1 MKLNKFLTILLVALA
16 TVVSSCSSSG
26 GGDDDGPTPPP
37 PTGGTDDT
45 PTIPDPSAATLVF
58 PENDSECTTGI
69 VDPANE
75 NQSTI
80 TFEWNASANTDRYT
94 VTYTNLNTG
103 TAGFSNTNTNSVDIT
118 LDRGVPYSWFV
129 TSRANGTQSTADSD
143 SFRFYN
149 EGAGIENY
157 APFPAEAVAPARGAS
172 LATTT
177 SLTLQWSGSDID
189 GDITGYEVFF
199 GTDAAALTS
208 IGTPTESSLTDVP
221 VSAATI
227 YFWQVVTT
235 DGEGNTSTSELF
247 EFRVN

>member
-1 MKLNKFLTILLVALA
+1 MKLNKILYITLFATALVFIGCGG
-16 TVVSSCSSSG
+16 S

-37 PTGGTDDT
+37 TGGTDDE
-45 PTIPDPSAATLVF
+45 PEIPDPSPATLVF

-69 VDPANE
+69 VDATDE
-75 NQSTI
+75 TLSTV

-94 VTYTNLNTG
+94 VTITNLNTS
-103 TAGFSNTNTNSVDIT
+103 TSAFANSDTNSVDFAIE
-118 LDRGVPYSWFV
+118 RGAPYSWFV
-129 TSRANGTQSTADSD
+129 TSRANGTTATADSE

-149 EGAGIENY
+149 EGPGIENY

-177 SLTLQWSGSDID
+177 SLTLQWTSGDID
-189 GDITGYEVFF
+189 DDITGHEVFL
-199 GTDAAALTS
+199 GTDAAALASVGTTETS
-208 IGTPTESSLTDVP
+208 TSLADVA
-221 VSAATI
+221 VMAGTI

-235 DGEGNTSTSELF
+235 DSAGNASTSEVF